1 MNLAGY
7 TANDIIRI
15 KFVATSSQPL
25 TTTFIMADFNNNTT
39 PNNVYLTDFYHKNPL
54 DIQKYDLDAMWNAR
68 QQFINLP
75 IPTGATTIYFT
86 IINFDP

>member
-1 MNLAGY
+1 
-7 TANDIIRI
+7 
-15 KFVATSSQPL
+15 
-25 TTTFIMADFNNNTT
+25 MADFNNNTT
-39 PNNVYLTDFYHKNPL
+39 PNSVYLTDFYHKNPL